1 MPSFFEIESWSCI
14 VVADGRENAQTT
26 FDVEDSNRESIGKA
40 LKGGEPSL

>member
-1 MPSFFEIESWSCI
+1 MKLNRGSCI
-14 VVADGRENAQTT
+14 VVADGRETRKRP